1 MPEQELPPSAS
12 AGILSLRAFDYDL
25 PSALAD
31 LVDNSISAGAHKVEI
46 TTQWAGADSWIA
58 VVDDGRGMTDEVL
71 LEAMR
76 LGSTSPSQVRQPHD
90 LGRFGL
96 GLKTASI
103 WACRRL
109 TVLSKFAEGKV
120 CVRTWDVDR
129 VVAENRWLVGDT
141 VEGDVATSF
150 AKSLAAKESGT
161 VVLWQKM
168 DTLYSGG
175 RKGELRTKESYNR
188 DLASAFRMLGVTFH
202 RFIEKDREPVV
213 IVAGVD
219 KIVPWNPT
227 VSEPSPQS
235 SHKTLL
241 AFSGETVNVS
251 TYVMPYSK
259 NFESST
265 ELKRAEGPLGWNAHQ
280 GFYVYRNDRLIVCGG
295 WLGMFA
301 SQDHYKLARVVVEI
315 PNTLD
320 IEVGISVTKTS
331 VRLPEGL
338 RSDLE
343 GEAKAARA
351 GSVEVYRNRGRRVT
365 TTTTNTQFAMP
376 WQLFEKDGRFYY
388 LLNKRHPLYERA
400 RDSAEDSNAFSS
412 LVSLIEQSLPYADI
426 AIRNGE
432 RPESFPRPYEDSSVA
447 ERKKVLK
454 EVYEA
459 YLAATGSREKAL
471 EMISKTPPFNN
482 FEEITQL

>member
-459 YLAATGSREKAL
+459 YLAAFGSREKAL

>member
-1 MPEQELPPSAS
+1 
-12 AGILSLRAFDYDL
+12 
-25 PSALAD
+25 
-31 LVDNSISAGAHKVEI
+31 
-46 TTQWAGADSWIA
+46 
-58 VVDDGRGMTDEVL
+58 
-71 LEAMR
+71 
-76 LGSTSPSQVRQPHD
+76 
-90 LGRFGL
+90 
-96 GLKTASI
+96 
-103 WACRRL
+103 
-109 TVLSKFAEGKV
+109 
-120 CVRTWDVDR
+120 
-129 VVAENRWLVGDT
+129 
-141 VEGDVATSF
+141 
-150 AKSLAAKESGT
+150 
-161 VVLWQKM
+161 M

-175 RKGELRTKESYNR
+175 RKVELRTKESYNR

-202 RFIEKDREPVV
+202 RFIEKDKDPVV

-227 VSEPSPQS
+227 VSEPLPQS
-235 SHKTLL
+235 YHKTLL

-259 NFESST
+259 NFDSST

-280 GFYVYRNDRLIVCGG
+280 GFYVYRTDRLIVCGG

-351 GSVEVYRNRGRRVT
+351 ASVEVYRNRGRKVT
-365 TTTTNTQFAMP
+365 TPTTNTQFAMP

-388 LLNKRHPLYERA
+388 LLNKRHPLYESA

-447 ERKKVLK
+447 ERKKVLM
-454 EVYEA
+454 EVYET
-459 YLAATGSREKAL
+459 YLAAFGSQEKAL
-471 EMISKTPPFNN
+471 EMISKTPPFSS
-482 FEEITQL
+482 FEEISQL